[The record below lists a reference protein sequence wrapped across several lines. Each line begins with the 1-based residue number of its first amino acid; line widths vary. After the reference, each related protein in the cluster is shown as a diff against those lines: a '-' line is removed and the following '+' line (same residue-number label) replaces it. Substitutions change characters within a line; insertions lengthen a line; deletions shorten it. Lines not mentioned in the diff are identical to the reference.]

1 MEYFFCYDGNKNGA
15 LSVTFVTCHLSRS
28 ERLKR
33 ARLKRKDGGLV
44 AGRKTKYKNKYADEL
59 VEYFM
64 RFLEMRDD
72 PQLDDSAERHG
83 MVTIEIGEDG
93 KAQKKNPPMSGYPS
107 LIKFAIKIGVTPQ
120 TLNNWKDKH
129 EEFAEACEFA
139 DAIQDEILN
148 ERALTG
154 EVDGRVAMKI
164 RELKI
169 AARRNAG
176 ESEGSGLRLSINV
189 GADDQDQRIEIQR
202 WTEPINEDTEY

>member
-1 MEYFFCYDGNKNGA
+1 M
-15 LSVTFVTCHLSRS
+15 
-28 ERLKR
+28 
-33 ARLKRKDGGLV
+33 

-72 PQLDDSAERHG
+72 PQLDDSAEAHG

-120 TLNNWKDKH
+120 TLSNWKDKH
-129 EEFAEACEFA
+129 EEFKEACEFA

-154 EVDGRVAMKI
+154 AVDGRVAMKI

-169 AARRNAG
+169 SARKNAG
-176 ESEGSGLRLSINV
+176 EIEGNGVRLTINV
-189 GADDQDQRIEIQR
+189 GADDQDQRIEIQK
-202 WTEPINEDTEY
+202 WTGPVNEDTEY

>member
-1 MEYFFCYDGNKNGA
+1 M
-15 LSVTFVTCHLSRS
+15 
-28 ERLKR
+28 
-33 ARLKRKDGGLV
+33 

-93 KAQKKNPPMSGYPS
+93 KAQKNPPMSGYPS

-169 AARRNAG
+169 AARRADANESGTKIVLEINGDG
-176 ESEGSGLRLSINV
+176 EKPIELKKWDGEVNEE
-189 GADDQDQRIEIQR
+189 AD
-202 WTEPINEDTEY
+202 YKV

>member
-1 MEYFFCYDGNKNGA
+1 M
-15 LSVTFVTCHLSRS
+15 
-28 ERLKR
+28 
-33 ARLKRKDGGLV
+33 

-148 ERALTG
+148 ERALMG

-169 AARRNAG
+169 AAKRDKTADEAAG
-176 ESEGSGLRLSINV
+176 FASKFG
-189 GADDQDQRIEIQR
+189 IEIIKHIGAESKLQVKE
-202 WTEPINEDTEY
+202 WDGEVVEDVGYLPKTD

>member
-1 MEYFFCYDGNKNGA
+1 M
-15 LSVTFVTCHLSRS
+15 
-28 ERLKR
+28 
-33 ARLKRKDGGLV
+33 

-129 EEFAEACEFA
+129 EEFKEACEFA

-169 AARRNAG
+169 AARRVDIVSGVAREGLKIEMHRHIDGPGAIELKEWEG
-176 ESEGSGLRLSINV
+176 EVI
-189 GADDQDQRIEIQR
+189 
-202 WTEPINEDTEY
+202 EDTEYANEG

>member
-1 MEYFFCYDGNKNGA
+1 M
-15 LSVTFVTCHLSRS
+15 
-28 ERLKR
+28 
-33 ARLKRKDGGLV
+33 

-129 EEFAEACEFA
+129 EEFKEACEFA

-148 ERALTG
+148 ERALMG

-164 RELKI
+164 RELKQN
-169 AARRNAG
+169 ARDRAEAG
-176 ESEGSGLRLSINV
+176 AGSKVVLEIKSDGVDAIKLNKWD
-189 GADDQDQRIEIQR
+189 GA
-202 WTEPINEDTEY
+202 INEETDYRV